1 MLTLYLAAT
10 TGLTLTGFLLLKIV
24 EIRNWYEEEKLKV
37 QLSLET
43 AKKRERE
50 AKEKLHRAKSILQRV
65 AQEFSIISSTIDRV
79 EGLSPAEFQS
89 RHQDLWDKTA
99 EAQMLLAFY
108 APTLTELMEQLDNLL
123 SDYWRN
129 LYWVLVGEKIARTA
143 QDNLEVVE
151 RSQLIIARI
160 SSIRQKVAELIS

>member
-24 EIRNWYEEEKLKV
+24 EIKNWYEEEKLKV

-50 AKEKLHRAKSILQRV
+50 AKEKLHRAKSILQRM
-65 AQEFSIISSTIDRV
+65 AQEFSIISSSIDWID
-79 EGLSPAEFQS
+79 GLSPTDFHS
-89 RHQDLWDKTA
+89 RHQDLRDKTA

-108 APTLTELMEQLDNLL
+108 APTLKESVENLDNLL
-123 SDYWRN
+123 NDYWRR
-129 LYWVLVGEKIARTA
+129 LYSVLVGEKNQRTT
-143 QDNLEVVE
+143 QDGSEIIE
-151 RSQLIIARI
+151 CSQLIVTKI
-160 SSIRQKVAELIS
+160 SGIRQEVAQLMS